1 MIAVT
6 AIHEDQSFNLEVS
19 LIAGRAGLDRVIEH
33 PRVQKPGI
41 ALAGYIDSVRP
52 NRVRVLGKTE
62 IRYLESLSADERVK
76 SLDGL
81 FAKNIGCITVTTALE
96 LPGELIKA
104 ADQYNIP
111 LFLTRLESSVFINR
125 INSFLDEHL
134 SPEFC
139 I

>member
-41 ALAGYIDSVRP
+41 ALAGYIDSIRP
-52 NRVRVLGKTE
+52 NRVQVLGKTE

-81 FAKNIGCITVTTALE
+81 FSKNIGCITVTTALE
-96 LPGELIKA
+96 LPDEPRQAPPTNTIS
-104 ADQYNIP
+104 P
-111 LFLTRLESSVFINR
+111 SLTRLESSV
-125 INSFLDEHL
+125 H
-134 SPEFC
+134 
-139 I
+139 